1 MSQKQAS
8 SRLAAR
14 YIDADLV
21 VSDTQVW
28 TYMRL
33 PVVPYEFLAYDK
45 RTDLAERI
53 FLALSALVTGTE
65 SVDVHLL
72 ITNRPVPTR
81 VWANDLDQRV
91 QGWNPAPGW
100 RAYAGKMAAYLEEQE
115 FLQKEVYLG
124 VCLGFRKSIT
134 SGAGALDLLG
144 PLKKIL
150 GKTENALALEDDVV
164 PAKDLD
170 RFRQKAR
177 EVRRS
182 LAQSHI
188 NATPIDANTVAW
200 LIRKPLYPAMDCPP
214 PSVVQ
219 STPWGPG
226 EVQTLTDGYILNGH
240 KMLEIHQTGDDGIR
254 EEGFSATLALSR
266 FPDSMQFPDQEPW
279 IHFASSLVFP
289 IDFSSRMTLVPP
301 TQVRKE
307 VGRKLAGVRD
317 QADHIAQTGSAVPL
331 DLQEQYQR
339 ATALEYTIT
348 KDRIPWAYGRHRINV
363 QADTREELVA
373 RCKRVIEHYRDLGID
388 VVWPTGDQF
397 DLLRESQP
405 GDRVR
410 CSSYFQRQEL
420 LLVAGGMPTASSE
433 VGDQREGTRGWI
445 GPYIGETTSRVR
457 SQVNYS
463 PHVAPIRNRPPG
475 VAITGAP
482 GGGKALA
489 CDTPIPTPT
498 GWTTM
503 GELKVGDEVLDENGK
518 PCKVDAIF
526 EQPADRPANEVVFD
540 DGSVIVA
547 DDDHLWVTETRSSRA
562 SEARSKTV
570 RQRDVSQAKQAAV
583 RKYMASHDMDAS
595 MTVKALSRQV
605 SGGPSEIVYYAA
617 AKALADSGYKPFI
630 EWRGN
635 RSRSYYRVGT
645 LLDAVLTRMSTPLND
660 QRHKRAVPK
669 VRTTSEIRQSLTV
682 ESGARLNHSIPVTAP
697 LVLPEADL
705 PVDPYLLG
713 VWLGDGH
720 TNSAAIT
727 TMDEEVVWAFEDAG
741 FPMNLRQST
750 AEKSTPGY
758 GIGGGF
764 KDRLIAAGVL
774 GAKHVPAAYLRASED
789 QRRALLAGLIDS
801 DGTIAAD
808 GQVQFTVTL
817 EHLARSFRELA
828 LSLGFKA
835 TIRQRRAVM
844 TLTDGSR
851 QDCGDAWVVAFT
863 STEKVARLHRKAVR
877 THASGRPVTR
887 RRYIKEVRPVESV
900 PMRCI
905 SVTSHSRLFLAGE
918 AMIATHN
925 SFLAFTLAYQMAV
938 QGVWTI
944 YIDPKA
950 DAKPMAQIQG
960 LGKPRMF
967 DLRDGHDGML
977 DPFALADDRSAATL
991 QAMETLR
998 LLLGGN
1004 MSEEREEALLL
1015 AVSQVSEEAEPSLLK
1030 VVDRL
1035 MATESAAASALGLM
1049 LRTIS
1054 QMPFA
1059 RLCFAPMTS
1068 TPIRP
1073 QDGLTVITLLGLDL
1087 PNAEMAPADYS
1098 YENRLAVA
1106 VMYLLTRF
1114 ARGLML
1120 SMDKSHPKAI
1130 CIDEA
1135 WAVTST
1141 PQGAK
1146 LIPEIAR
1153 MGRSHNTVPVLVSQN
1168 AGDLMADA
1176 VTNSLS
1182 TLFAFR
1188 SDRSGEISAI
1198 LDLFNMEDNEGHRR
1212 AIRELRNGECLMK
1225 DLDGRIARVQIDA
1238 WNSEL
1243 FEAFNTNPETRGESA
1258 GAA

>member
-45 RTDLAERI
+45 RVDLAERI

-150 GKTENALALEDDVV
+150 GKTENALTLEDDVV

-307 VGRKLAGVRD
+307 VGRKLAGVKD

-433 VGDQREGTRGWI
+433 DGDQREGTRGWI

-475 VAITGAP
+475 VAITGQP
-482 GGGKALA
+482 GGGK
-489 CDTPIPTPT
+489 
-498 GWTTM
+498 
-503 GELKVGDEVLDENGK
+503 
-518 PCKVDAIF
+518 
-526 EQPADRPANEVVFD
+526 
-540 DGSVIVA
+540 
-547 DDDHLWVTETRSSRA
+547 
-562 SEARSKTV
+562 
-570 RQRDVSQAKQAAV
+570 
-583 RKYMASHDMDAS
+583 
-595 MTVKALSRQV
+595 
-605 SGGPSEIVYYAA
+605 
-617 AKALADSGYKPFI
+617 
-630 EWRGN
+630 
-635 RSRSYYRVGT
+635 
-645 LLDAVLTRMSTPLND
+645 
-660 QRHKRAVPK
+660 
-669 VRTTSEIRQSLTV
+669 
-682 ESGARLNHSIPVTAP
+682 
-697 LVLPEADL
+697 
-705 PVDPYLLG
+705 
-713 VWLGDGH
+713 
-720 TNSAAIT
+720 
-727 TMDEEVVWAFEDAG
+727 
-741 FPMNLRQST
+741 
-750 AEKSTPGY
+750 
-758 GIGGGF
+758 
-764 KDRLIAAGVL
+764 
-774 GAKHVPAAYLRASED
+774 
-789 QRRALLAGLIDS
+789 
-801 DGTIAAD
+801 
-808 GQVQFTVTL
+808 
-817 EHLARSFRELA
+817 
-828 LSLGFKA
+828 
-835 TIRQRRAVM
+835 
-844 TLTDGSR
+844 
-851 QDCGDAWVVAFT
+851 
-863 STEKVARLHRKAVR
+863 
-877 THASGRPVTR
+877 
-887 RRYIKEVRPVESV
+887 
-900 PMRCI
+900 
-905 SVTSHSRLFLAGE
+905 
-918 AMIATHN
+918 

-1238 WNSEL
+1238 WNREL